1 MTAPQTVSWGGYTFT
16 VHDFASNWNDVPGV
30 YIFAG
35 LSADGQWWQA
45 KYIGQTT
52 SFAARFLSHERWTE
66 ATRIGATRV
75 HARVVRED
83 FQRNTI
89 EHSLIEA
96 YNPPLN
102 TRLR

>member
-16 VHDFASNWNDVPGV
+16 VHDFASQWNDVAGV

-35 LSADGQWWQA
+35 LSADRQWWQA

-52 SFAARFLSHERWTE
+52 SFAARIRSHDRWAE
-66 ATRIGATRV
+66 AARLGATHV

-96 YNPPLN
+96 YKPPLN